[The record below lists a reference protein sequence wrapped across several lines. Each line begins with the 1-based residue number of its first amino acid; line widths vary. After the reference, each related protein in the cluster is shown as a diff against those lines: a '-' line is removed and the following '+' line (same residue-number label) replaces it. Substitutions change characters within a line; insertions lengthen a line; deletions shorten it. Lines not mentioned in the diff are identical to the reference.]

1 MNDRIL
7 YYVTCDRQGGS
18 FGMNRTLTAKEWLDQ
33 TLEWHDQDDV
43 WEEDNEREEFE
54 EKWTNEIESGN
65 EQKFIDY
72 ISSVWELD
80 IEPIFP
86 VEDGFT
92 NDQLKTIEEMDSGKA
107 VTVMDSHGYI
117 FRCEKD
123 QVFSDHNRAWD
134 WNFVQVSFWRNLD
147 ALNGE
152 ELDFEQDGFDH
163 PDGVSSQG
171 IPAGDVDG
179 QLSDMA
185 FYDKNGEEFIPLDKY
200 PTKDNL

>member
-1 MNDRIL
+1 
-7 YYVTCDRQGGS
+7 
-18 FGMNRTLTAKEWLDQ
+18 
-33 TLEWHDQDDV
+33 
-43 WEEDNEREEFE
+43 
-54 EKWTNEIESGN
+54 
-65 EQKFIDY
+65 
-72 ISSVWELD
+72 
-80 IEPIFP
+80 
-86 VEDGFT
+86 
-92 NDQLKTIEEMDSGKA
+92 MDSGKA

-123 QVFSDHNRAWD
+123 HVFSDHDHAWD

-152 ELDFEQDGFDH
+152 ELDFEQDGLTH

-185 FYDKNGEEFIPLDKY
+185 FYDENGEEFIPLDRY
-200 PTKDNL
+200 PAKDNL